1 MTILILIIVGL
12 FAGTLSGLL
21 GIGGGTVFT
30 PVLFFFFDRAGVENP
45 ELWTIGTSL
54 FCTFAASTGG
64 SLKHLHQQSAFLRES
79 FAVGVFG
86 VIGTTVGKLVA
97 TSEWFT
103 REEYLVLIAV
113 VFMYTGINFL
123 LKSYKTR
130 NDVKEIAF
138 DRLIRKRDAVT
149 VGGAGGFLASLSGL
163 GGGVLMVPIM
173 NMGYK
178 YSLRKSVSI
187 SEFAIVVISLA
198 GFTQFAWRSPV
209 QDAINP
215 ENLVTITSYTV
226 GYVDFGLSLPM
237 VVGAFVGA
245 GFGVWLHD
253 RINTS
258 LIKFI
263 FGLLIVGVSIRMAS
277 ELF

>member
-1 MTILILIIVGL
+1 LTILILIIVGL

-79 FAVGVFG
+79 LAVGVFG
-86 VIGTTVGKLVA
+86 VIGTTVGKLIA
-97 TSEWFT
+97 TSEWFS

-138 DRLIRKRDAVT
+138 DRLIRKRDAIT
-149 VGGAGGFLASLSGL
+149 VGGAGGFLASISGL

-198 GFTQFAWRSPV
+198 GFAQFALQSPM
-209 QDAINP
+209 QN
-215 ENLVTITSYTV
+215 VTSAESVISVTKYTV
-226 GYVDFGLSLPM
+226 GYVDLGLSLPM
-237 VVGAFVGA
+237 VFGAFVGA

-263 FGLLIVGVSIRMAS
+263 FGLLIVGVSIRMAF